1 MAKATCAVPRRDA
14 GDLPQGLRLF
24 RRAFQ
29 PGDRRDTGAQAG
41 HRAIACASRAG
52 HQRYAGAP
60 GARDTCAALP
70 ESQNRRDGGAPNQ
83 RHCARHA
90 AATRRDEEC
99 HDVFRADGSLGANTR
114 SRFGTNAMNPGDFRV
129 AWEIMKWPF
138 AACLILPP
146 LLVYLG
152 LHVVRREVIFVD
164 LALAQVAT
172 LGTCVALLL
181 GYHFEDRI
189 TFWMSL
195 GVTFL
200 GAAFF
205 SWSRASRKQHVP
217 QEAIIGITFVVAAA
231 GVILLL
237 SRVAGGKEELE
248 HLLTGDILNA
258 TKGEIG
264 QRTLLFAVLG
274 GFYAAFHQRFVL
286 ISSDPEKAFASGI
299 RVRLWDFL
307 FYAAFALVVVSFV
320 RLAGVLLTFAY
331 LIVPAVCGT
340 MLAQQWMKRLAIG
353 WGVAAAASLLGLWT
367 SYQMDLPT
375 GAAIVCASGVLLAV
389 VSVFAALRRA

>member
-1 MAKATCAVPRRDA
+1 MST
-14 GDLPQGLRLF
+14 DLQ
-24 RRAFQ
+24 
-29 PGDRRDTGAQAG
+29 
-41 HRAIACASRAG
+41 
-52 HQRYAGAP
+52 
-60 GARDTCAALP
+60 
-70 ESQNRRDGGAPNQ
+70 
-83 RHCARHA
+83 
-90 AATRRDEEC
+90 
-99 HDVFRADGSLGANTR
+99 V
-114 SRFGTNAMNPGDFRV
+114 V
-129 AWEIMKWPF
+129 WEVMKWPL
-138 AACLILPP
+138 AAGLLFPP

-152 LHVVRREVIFVD
+152 LHVVQREVIFVD

-172 LGTCVALLL
+172 LGTCVALLM
-181 GYHFEDRI
+181 GYHFDDRT
-189 TFWMSL
+189 TFWISL
-195 GVTFL
+195 VVTFL

-205 SWSRASRKQHVP
+205 SWSRSTEKGPVP

-248 HLLTGDILNA
+248 HLLTGDILNV

-264 QRTLLFAVLG
+264 QRVLVFAGLG
-274 GFYAAFHQRFVL
+274 AFYAAYHKRFVL
-286 ISSDPEKAFASGI
+286 ISSAPDQAFAEGI

-353 WGVAAAASLLGLWT
+353 WVVAALASLLGLWV
-367 SYQMDLPT
+367 SYRLDLPT
-375 GAAIVCASGVLLAV
+375 GAAIVCTSGVMLALV
-389 VSVFAALRRA
+389 GTFGAVRRR